1 MDFELRRAREKLE
14 REQKERK
21 EKARQ
26 KLERERKAKQEAIK
40 QREAIEAAQRLKR
53 LDAAEAQLKADQQM
67 EENLRAGRGV
77 MFFRIL
83 EAVPYQGL
91 GDKIKLPPSCFTEL
105 SDQGAFDKGPMY
117 FQLSIVHQEVVMDNE
132 ACGVQNHRRTHC
144 GVLEFTADEGSVAL
158 PSHVWN
164 NLFHAVSPSAPLVEV
179 RFVWLPKG
187 SYAKL
192 QPDGIGFSDI
202 PNHRAVL
209 ETSLRQHATLSE
221 GDLVTVNHG
230 ELTYKLRVLQ
240 LKPSQSVSVLETDIE
255 VDIVGADSA
264 SESRNQPV
272 LKPLVFGKSETGMVE
287 EGDYSYYKFSIDGE
301 TSGKIECGN
310 ARVEVKIVTETED
323 GDTDLYVSRHPLL
336 FPNRHQHEWSS
347 HDMGSKSL
355 ILGSK
360 DNGLAAGTYSIGVYG
375 FKGKTKF
382 EVSVAVE
389 DTSNQ
394 KLGQQA
400 TSTSSSLDLDS
411 VECRNCKHYIPA
423 RTISLHEAYCVRHN
437 IPCQH
442 QGCNV
447 VLRVEEAKN
456 HVHCEKCEKAFQR
469 SELEKHMKVFHEP
482 LSCPCGV
489 VLEKE
494 QMVQH
499 QSSDCPLRLITCRFC
514 GDMVQAG
521 TTTMDVRDRLR
532 GLSEHESIC
541 GSRTAPC
548 DSCGRAVMLKDM
560 DIHQIAVHQKN

>member
-14 REQKERK
+14 KEQKERK
-21 EKARQ
+21 VKARQ
-26 KLERERKAKQEAIK
+26 KLERERKAKQEAIQ
-40 QREAIEAAQRLKR
+40 QREAIEAAQRSKR

-67 EENLRAGRGV
+67 EENLRVGRGV
-77 MFFRIL
+77 VFFRIL

-117 FQLSIVHQEVVMDNE
+117 FQLSVVHHEFSMDNE
-132 ACGVQNHRRTHC
+132 ASGIQNHRTTHC

-164 NLFHAVSPSAPLVEV
+164 NLFPAVSPSAPLVEV
-179 RFVWLPKG
+179 CYVWLPKG
-187 SYAKL
+187 TYAKL

-221 GDLVTVNHG
+221 GDLITVGHG

-264 SESRNQPV
+264 LESRNQPV
-272 LKPLVFGKSETGMVE
+272 LKPLVFGKSEVGMVE
-287 EGDYSYYKFSIDGE
+287 EGDYSYYKFSIDDE
-301 TSGKIECGN
+301 TLGKIECGN
-310 ARVEVKIVTETED
+310 ARIEVKIVTETED

-336 FPNRHQHEWSS
+336 FPTRHQHEWSS
-347 HDMGSKSL
+347 HDVGPKSL

-360 DNGLAAGTYSIGVYG
+360 DNILAAGTYSIGVYG
-375 FKGKTKF
+375 FKGKTTF
-382 EVSVAVE
+382 QVSVAVE
-389 DTSNQ
+389 DIGNQ

-400 TSTSSSLDLDS
+400 TSTSSSLGLDS
-411 VECRNCKHYIPA
+411 VECHNCKHYIPS
-423 RTISLHEAYCVRHN
+423 RTIALHEAYCVRHN
-437 IPCQH
+437 VPCQH
-442 QGCNV
+442 LGCNV

-456 HVHCEKCEKAFQR
+456 HVHCEKCGIAFQR

-499 QSSDCPLRLITCRFC
+499 QSSNCPLRLITCRFC

-521 TTTMDVRDRLR
+521 TIAMDVRDRLR

-548 DSCGRAVMLKDM
+548 DSCGRAIMLKEM